1 MATFK
6 IHFLKITFFFL
17 LTISISGVGYIL
29 VTNQMENTQNIS
41 QFINIA
47 GRQRMLIESINKKA
61 IQMVYM
67 NDTTT
72 KKDLIAQSSEFEK
85 ELHSLMYGNEE
96 LNLAPLQIKN
106 LNSHLIIVKKL
117 WNSLKLNLDE
127 IIIGN
132 NYQAYTIQ
140 RIDKKSAEMI
150 RQLEIVVQLIETQST
165 QNFQG
170 LAKDNL
176 LIIGINLLFIIM
188 LLFAWGLLSKL
199 SKSEKRYR
207 LLVDHSPLGIMIYKD
222 KNIHFINNFA
232 AKALGYSNKKEI
244 LGKLVF
250 TFVHPD
256 YHQTIN
262 SRINQIHEH
271 NQVLDLVEEK
281 FIRKDGTTIF
291 VEVMGIPFQV
301 MGEKTVMAIFRDITE
316 QKQSENKFEHIY
328 NELKDIR
335 MALEISSVVEI
346 TDNSGKLLYVNENF
360 CKVSQFAKEELIGK
374 TSNLVNSNYH
384 TKEFFQD
391 LWGTIQDGRVWE
403 GQVRNRAKDGTVFWL
418 NKLIIPFIN
427 DDGQPYQHLAI
438 SYDITDAKNAET
450 EIQKMAIHDPL
461 TNLPN
466 RRKFEREL
474 LQVINDEESVAI
486 LFIDLDRFKYVN
498 DSLGHSA
505 GDDLIR
511 LVAKRLKKIVGSKAI
526 VSRQGGDEF
535 TILYPYKD
543 KASISYFAKKIT
555 QEIKKPFIIQQK
567 EILITCSIGISLF
580 PENGHDIETLMKN
593 ADVAMYW
600 SKDNGKDHFSFY
612 QDHMKETSAKIM
624 KLEWELRKAV
634 ENQEFILHYQ
644 PKIDL
649 NTDMI
654 VGCEAL
660 IRWEHPTMGTVSPA
674 EFIPLAEETGL
685 INQIGE
691 WVLREA
697 CRQNKK
703 WHDAGFTEF
712 QVAVNISVHQL
723 KQANIVTMI
732 KNILT
737 ETNLD
742 ARFLELEMTES
753 ISMLND
759 KNEMEK
765 LYAIKKLGVSLA
777 IDDFGTGYSSLKY
790 LDKLPVDTLKID
802 KTFIDEIGRT
812 NHNKSSTMLNAI
824 ISLANSLKLKVVAE
838 GIETTEQLQYLKKNN
853 CNLGQ
858 GYLISKPV
866 PAEQLQHL
874 IKTECL
880 SPRTVQ
886 H

>member
-1 MATFK
+1 
-6 IHFLKITFFFL
+6 
-17 LTISISGVGYIL
+17 
-29 VTNQMENTQNIS
+29 
-41 QFINIA
+41 
-47 GRQRMLIESINKKA
+47 MLIESINKKA

-67 NDTTT
+67 NDATT
-72 KKDLIAQSSEFEK
+72 KKDLLAHSSEFEN

-96 LNLAPLQIKN
+96 LNLAPLQINN
-106 LNSHLIIVKKL
+106 LNSNLIIVEKL
-117 WNSLKLNLDE
+117 WKSLKLNLDE

-176 LIIGINLLFIIM
+176 LIIGINLLFIMM
-188 LLFAWGLLSKL
+188 LFLAGGLLSKL
-199 SKSEKRYR
+199 SKSESRYR
-207 LLVDHSPLGIMIYKD
+207 LLVDHSPLGIMIFKD
-222 KNIHFINNFA
+222 KDIHFINDFA

-244 LGKLVF
+244 LGRPVF
-250 TFVHPD
+250 TIVHPD
-256 YHQTIN
+256 YHSMIN
-262 SRINQIHEH
+262 SRIEQIHEH
-271 NQVLDLVEEK
+271 NQVLDLIEEK
-281 FIRKDGTTIF
+281 FIKKDGTTII

-301 MGEKTVMAIFRDITE
+301 MGEKTVMAIFHDITE

-346 TDNSGKLLYVNENF
+346 TDHSGVLLYVNENF
-360 CKVSQFAKEELIGK
+360 CKVSQFAKEELIGQ
-374 TSNLVNSNYH
+374 TSKLINSNYH
-384 TKEFFQD
+384 PKEFFQN
-391 LWGTIQDGRVWE
+391 LWDTIQDGRVWE
-403 GQVRNRAKDGTVFWL
+403 GRVQNRAKDGTLFWL

-427 DDGQPYQHLAI
+427 DEGQPYQYLAI
-438 SYDITDAKNAET
+438 SYDITDAKNAEN
-450 EIQKMAIHDPL
+450 EIKKMAIQDPL
-461 TNLPN
+461 TSLPN
-466 RRKFEREL
+466 RRKFEQEL
-474 LQVINDEESVAI
+474 QQVIADEESVAI

-511 LVAKRLKKIVGSKAI
+511 LVSARLKKIVGSKAI

-535 TILYPYKD
+535 AILYRYKD
-543 KASISYFAKKIT
+543 KESISSFTQKIT
-555 QEIKKPFIIQQK
+555 YGIKRPFLIQQK

-580 PENGHDIETLMKN
+580 PENGHDFETLMKN

-612 QDHMKETSAKIM
+612 QDHMKEASANIM

-634 ENQEFILHYQ
+634 DNQEFVLYYQ

-660 IRWEHPTMGTVSPA
+660 IRWKHPTMGNISPA

-697 CRQNKK
+697 CQQNKK
-703 WHDAGFTEF
+703 WQEAGCTEF
-712 QVAVNISVHQL
+712 QIAVNISVHQL

-732 KNILT
+732 RNILT

-759 KNEMEK
+759 NNEMEK
-765 LYAIKKLGVSLA
+765 LYALKKLGVSLA

-802 KTFIDEIGRT
+802 KTFIDEIGRN
-812 NHNKSSTMLNAI
+812 NHKKSSLMLNAI
-824 ISLANSLKLKVVAE
+824 ISLANSLKLTVVAE
-838 GIETTEQLQYLKKNN
+838 GIETAEQLHYLKKNN

-866 PAEQLQHL
+866 PPEQLEHL
-874 IKTECL
+874 IKTKCL
-880 SPRTVQ
+880 SPITVQ
-886 H
+886 R

>member
-1 MATFK
+1 MA
-6 IHFLKITFFFL
+6 
-17 LTISISGVGYIL
+17 ISISAVGYII
-29 VTNQMENTQNIS
+29 VTNQMENTQNVS

-67 NDTTT
+67 NDATT
-72 KKDLIAQSSEFEK
+72 KKDLLAHSSEFEN

-96 LNLAPLQIKN
+96 LNLAPLQINN
-106 LNSHLIIVKKL
+106 LNSNLIIVEKL
-117 WNSLKLNLDE
+117 WKSLKLNLDE

-176 LIIGINLLFIIM
+176 LIIGINLLFIMM
-188 LLFAWGLLSKL
+188 LFLAGGLLSKL
-199 SKSEKRYR
+199 SKSESRYR
-207 LLVDHSPLGIMIYKD
+207 LLVDHSPLGIMIFKD
-222 KNIHFINNFA
+222 KDIHFINDFA

-244 LGKLVF
+244 LGRPVF
-250 TFVHPD
+250 TIVHLD
-256 YHQTIN
+256 YHSMIN
-262 SRINQIHEH
+262 SRIEQIHEH
-271 NQVLDLVEEK
+271 NQVLDLIEEK
-281 FIRKDGTTIF
+281 FIKKDGTTII

-301 MGEKTVMAIFRDITE
+301 MGEKTVMAIFHDITE

-346 TDNSGKLLYVNENF
+346 TDHSGVLLYVNENF
-360 CKVSQFAKEELIGK
+360 CKVSQFAKEELIGQ
-374 TSNLVNSNYH
+374 TSKLINSNYH
-384 TKEFFQD
+384 PKEFFQN
-391 LWGTIQDGRVWE
+391 LWDTIQDGRVWE
-403 GQVRNRAKDGTVFWL
+403 GRVQNRAKDGTLFWL

-427 DDGQPYQHLAI
+427 DEGQPYQYLAI
-438 SYDITDAKNAET
+438 SYDITDAKNAEN
-450 EIQKMAIHDPL
+450 EIKKMAIQDPL
-461 TNLPN
+461 TSLPN
-466 RRKFEREL
+466 RRKFEQEL
-474 LQVINDEESVAI
+474 QQVIANEESVAI

-511 LVAKRLKKIVGSKAI
+511 LVSARLKKIVGSKAI

-535 TILYPYKD
+535 AILYRYKD
-543 KASISYFAKKIT
+543 KESISSFTQKIT
-555 QEIKKPFIIQQK
+555 YGIKRPFLIQQK

-580 PENGHDIETLMKN
+580 PENGHDFETLMKN

-612 QDHMKETSAKIM
+612 QDHMKEASANIM

-634 ENQEFILHYQ
+634 DNQEFVLYYQ

-660 IRWEHPTMGTVSPA
+660 IRWKHPTMGNISPA

-697 CRQNKK
+697 CQQNKK
-703 WHDAGFTEF
+703 WQEAGCTEF
-712 QVAVNISVHQL
+712 QIAVNISVHQL

-732 KNILT
+732 RNILT

-759 KNEMEK
+759 NNEMEK
-765 LYAIKKLGVSLA
+765 LYALKKLGVSLA

-802 KTFIDEIGRT
+802 KTFIDEIGRN
-812 NHNKSSTMLNAI
+812 NHKKSSLMLNAI
-824 ISLANSLKLKVVAE
+824 ISLANSLKLTVVAE
-838 GIETTEQLQYLKKNN
+838 GIETAEQLHYLKKNN
-853 CNLGQ
+853 CHLGQ

-866 PAEQLQHL
+866 PPEQLEHL
-874 IKTECL
+874 IKTKCL
-880 SPRTVQ
+880 SPITVQ
-886 H
+886 R